1 MRTPSKDALTLPH
14 NKHHLAAAIAL
25 EWDSLVSAQQ
35 ALKQHYIPLT
45 SLTARAQDIER
56 ADRDGD
62 PSIRESAVNTVMGYL
77 RTDTLLCW
85 APEKSRYDDDADGT
99 DNAMEYQSSGSSQ
112 PARKDSLRQMQVR
125 CAEPIISHI
134 TTHIWPGVELNP
146 ALNEDSILPTPQP
159 EMTTHVIRGWISGLP
174 AFELAGMERGVL
186 ATKSLCVATRLV
198 VEWSG
203 HFAGG
208 RGWSRNANIADGGQS
223 RVQPARF
230 SIEDAAEACSLEVRW
245 QTGMWGEVED
255 SHDVDKEVNIT

>member
-1 MRTPSKDALTLPH
+1 MRTPSRDVLTLPH

-25 EWDSLVSAQQ
+25 EWDNLVSAQQ

-45 SLTARAQDIER
+45 SLTARAKDIER

-62 PSIRESAVNTVMGYL
+62 PTIRESVVKATMGYL

-85 APEKSRYDDDADGT
+85 APGKSRYDDDADST
-99 DNAMEYQSSGSSQ
+99 EKSLENQPSQSSR
-112 PARKDSLRQMQVR
+112 PVRKCSLRQMQMR
-125 CAEPIISHI
+125 CAEPIISHL

-146 ALNEDSILPTPQP
+146 ALDEDSILPTPQP
-159 EMTTHVIRGWISGLP
+159 EMTTHVIRGWILGLP

-208 RGWSRNANIADGGQS
+208 RGWTRNSNIADAGQS
-223 RVQPARF
+223 SETPVRF

-255 SHDVDKEVNIT
+255 SHDVDKEVIIA